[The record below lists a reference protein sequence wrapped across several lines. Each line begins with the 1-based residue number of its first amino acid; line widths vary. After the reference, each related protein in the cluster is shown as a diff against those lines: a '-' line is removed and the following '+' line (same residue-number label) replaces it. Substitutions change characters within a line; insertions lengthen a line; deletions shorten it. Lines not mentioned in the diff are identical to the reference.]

1 MALEG
6 LAMRFLTKLVI
17 HCAVALVTCCYA
29 AAFAQTQNTPRR
41 VVSANLCTDQLLL
54 ALADPDQIVSLSP
67 FARDPSMSYLFQKAA
82 QFPQNRG
89 TAEDLVKLE
98 ADLVL
103 VGSFDARYT
112 RELLQRRGLSFLAV
126 PPWGSH
132 QQGLE
137 QIRLVAKALGHI
149 DRGEALIGRIEAALQ
164 RLRMGAAGRT
174 SRPTALIVSRRGF
187 VYHAGPTAEII
198 KAAGLIDLAASIGLP
213 ASGYVTME
221 QLINLK
227 PDFLI
232 VSEKEIAAKD
242 QGQAFLAHPALVD
255 LWPPARR
262 LVAPGHLTICGGPSN
277 VELIETM
284 GAEIAAKVR

>member
-29 AAFAQTQNTPRR
+29 AAFAQAQNAPRR
-41 VVSANLCTDQLLL
+41 IVSANLCTDQLLL
-54 ALADPDQIVSLSP
+54 ALADPEQIVSLSP
-67 FARDPSMSYLFQKAA
+67 FARDPDMSFLHEKAQ

-103 VGSFDARYT
+103 VGSYDARYT
-112 RELLQRRGLSFLAV
+112 RELLQRRGLAFLAV
-126 PPWGSH
+126 PPWASH
-132 QQGLE
+132 EQGLE
-137 QIRLVAKALGHI
+137 QIRIVAKAVGHPA
-149 DRGEALIGRIEAALQ
+149 RGEALIGRIESALQ
-164 RLRMGAAGRT
+164 QLRAQSAGR
-174 SRPTALIVSRRGF
+174 SSHPSALIVSRRGF

-198 KAAGLIDLAASIGLP
+198 KAAGLTDLAVQIGLP
-213 ASGYVTME
+213 PSGYVTME
-221 QLINLK
+221 QLISLK

-232 VSEKEIAAKD
+232 VSEKEITAKD

-255 LWPPARR
+255 LWPKSRR

-277 VELIETM
+277 IALIESL
-284 GAEIAAKVR
+284 GAEIAQKTR

>member
-1 MALEG
+1 
-6 LAMRFLTKLVI
+6 MRFLTKLVI
-17 HCAVALVTCCYA
+17 HCSLALVTTCYA
-29 AAFAQTQNTPRR
+29 APFAQAEILPRR
-41 VVSANLCTDQLLL
+41 VVSANLCTDQLVL

-67 FARDPSMSYLFQKAA
+67 FSRDPSMSYLHEQAM

-89 TAEDLVKLE
+89 TAEDLVKLD

-112 RELLQRRGLSFLAV
+112 RELLQRRGLAFLAV

-137 QIRLVAKALGHI
+137 QIRLVAKALGHVE
-149 DRGEALIGRIEAALQ
+149 RGDALIGRIEAALQ
-164 RLRMGAAGRT
+164 RLRAQSAGRST
-174 SRPTALIVSRRGF
+174 QPTALIVSRRGF

-198 KAAGLIDLAASIGLP
+198 KAAGLTDLAASIGLP
-213 ASGYVTME
+213 PSGYVTME
-221 QLINLK
+221 QLIALK

-255 LWPPARR
+255 LWPQQRR

-284 GAEIAAKVR
+284 GGEIATKVR